1 MHLCS
6 AKSVT
11 GLLIAPIAAC
21 MAASSASSF
30 ISDYREKTI
39 SALVSAH
46 RFQKSSCKI
55 LSISNIGT

>member
-21 MAASSASSF
+21 MAASIASSF
-30 ISDYREKTI
+30 ISDYREETTR
-39 SALVSAH
+39 ALVSAQLY
-46 RFQKSSCKI
+46 QKSSCKI
-55 LSISNIGT
+55 LSLTNIGT